1 MVTSSSPLLLAIAT
15 LLIATTAGAQMS
27 PEELA
32 ERLRN
37 VQLQGGAAPT
47 TDAGTDD
54 GGAVTYDFPG
64 PSIEPRAARPAGSDT
79 WSKACSFRRPL
90 CVHADARSGSR
101 PILAVLAAAERAW
114 DTITGVLKI
123 PAPDPDLAGA
133 FHVYLV
139 DDVVGGGATFL
150 SERDARARFD
160 RASAFTIIDKNLSGC
175 ALDAVVT
182 REVARASLYRV
193 APATDDGSA
202 RAATTYL
209 AHLVAPCPIGDDAVA
224 IFQRYPHRAIV
235 DPWRDGDARFGDL
248 YERGASLF
256 FWWLD
261 AEFGVEPGA
270 VVRGLWALAPT
281 TTSLGASHFRAQ
293 PDSFDVLRMTF
304 KGALG
309 ALSSVDDLLVRFA
322 VARAFF
328 GAADDGEHLAES
340 RTFGEPA
347 RLRLDW
353 EVAWP
358 EKPRRFAC
366 PNPIA
371 PTAASYVAIRRANA
385 PKGSSLAVKA
395 EWEEHARMRWVVVKI
410 DAKGAATSVL
420 PVTGLDRATEA
431 ELTVTNLDDTATI
444 LVVGVNVGDA
454 ARPFDPDD
462 EIWEPH
468 GWLLQVHAE

>member
-1 MVTSSSPLLLAIAT
+1 
-15 LLIATTAGAQMS
+15 MS

-37 VQLQGGAAPT
+37 VQLQAGAAIAEDAGGA
-47 TDAGTDD
+47 D
-54 GGAVTYDFPG
+54 GRGATYDFPG
-64 PSIEPRAARPAGSDT
+64 PSLEPRAARPAGSEA
-79 WSKACSFRRPL
+79 WPKACSFRRPL
-90 CVHADARSGSR
+90 CVHADARGGSR
-101 PILAVLAAAERAW
+101 PILAALAATERAW
-114 DTITGVLKI
+114 DAITGVLKI

-160 RASAFTIIDKNLSGC
+160 RASAFTIIDRNLTGC
-175 ALDAVVT
+175 ALDAT
-182 REVARASLYRV
+182 LAREVARASLYRV

-209 AHLVAPCPIGDDAVA
+209 ARLVAPCPSGDDGFA

-235 DPWRDGDARFGDL
+235 DPWREGDARLADQ

-256 FWWLD
+256 YWWLD

-281 TTSLGASHFRAQ
+281 TTALGASHFRAQ
-293 PDSFDVLRMTF
+293 PDGFDVLRMTF
-304 KGALG
+304 KGTLG
-309 ALSSVDDLLVRFA
+309 ALTTADDLFVRFA
-322 VARAFF
+322 VARAFL
-328 GAADDGEHLAES
+328 GAADDGEHLVES
-340 RTFGEPA
+340 RTLGDAA

-353 EVAWP
+353 DVPWP
-358 EKPRRFAC
+358 DKPRRFAC
-366 PNPIA
+366 PNPVA
-371 PTAASYVAIRRANA
+371 PTAASYIAIRRANA
-385 PKGSSLAVKA
+385 PKGSSLAVRA

-431 ELTVTNLDDTATI
+431 ELTVTNLDDTATV
-444 LVVGVNVGDA
+444 LVVGVGVGDA

-468 GWLLQVHAE
+468 GCLLQLQAE